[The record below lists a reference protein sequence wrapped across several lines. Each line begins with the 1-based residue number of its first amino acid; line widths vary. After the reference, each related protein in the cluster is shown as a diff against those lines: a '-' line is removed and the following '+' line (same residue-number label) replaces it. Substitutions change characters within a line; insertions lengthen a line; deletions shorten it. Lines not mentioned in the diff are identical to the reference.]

1 MTDQNRF
8 PHETETL
15 RIGKEVARQE
25 DGPAQSELQE
35 RILEFERFNR
45 LVMAREQRILD
56 LKKEANELAQAAGV
70 PAPYGSMDRIE
81 KDEVLDNLV
90 QTMKDRD
97 AVSGGEPE
105 ELLVEDLLNVEDL
118 QTLLAHFCDAV
129 GVASAISDLK
139 GNLLAFAN
147 FRRACTQFHRV
158 GEVSSQRCAESD
170 SILGSRL
177 EEGQDF
183 TIYKCK
189 NGLTDAASPLII
201 DGKHLANI
209 LIGQFH
215 LQEPDLEFF
224 RRQARDLGYDE
235 EDYLASIKEVPMMS
249 EEKLPSILGFLSGF
263 AKIVGT
269 LTLDRIRASQA
280 AEDLKRRAEELR
292 RSQAAALSL
301 AEDAEMARSEIAR
314 YRDHLEQLVKDR
326 TEELRVSEER
336 TRLLLES
343 AGEGIIGVS
352 LDGKMTFVNPA
363 ACRMLGYSPDEFESK
378 ELHSLIHYAHKDGST
393 YPQED
398 CPMQKS
404 ISGGT
409 ASHIDSE
416 VLWRKDNTS
425 FPVAYSSNP
434 VHKDGCLVGSVIT
447 FSDITSRK
455 LAEEQVRRAK
465 EIAEEATKAKSDF
478 LANMSHEIRTPM
490 NAVIG
495 MAHLALQTELTPKQS
510 DYLTKIQRSAHSL
523 LGIIND
529 ILDFSKIEAGKLEME
544 SVDFSLDEVLDNVST
559 VVGVKVHEKELEFL
573 MDISQDVPLALVGD
587 PLRLGQV
594 LINLCNNAVKFTEQ
608 GEIVISTK
616 LLEKQDEWVMLQFSV
631 RDTGVGLTEE
641 QKGKLF
647 QAFSQA
653 DMSTTRKYGGTGL
666 GLTISKRLVNMMGGE
681 ICVESEAGK
690 GSEFI
695 FSAKF
700 GLARKFS
707 RRRLEPTVDLRG
719 MRVLVI
725 DDNASS
731 REILQSLLETMSF
744 EVTVAASA
752 EEGIAELENEAKI
765 RPYRLVLMDW
775 KMPGMDGI
783 KATELIKN
791 LPSLP
796 QKPKVII
803 ATAYGREEVMQRS
816 EKVGVDGFLLK
827 PVGQSVLFDSIM
839 IALGKGAQERETV
852 KRVNCRDEEELRKI
866 RGARVLLAEDNEIN
880 QQVAE
885 EILQQAGLVVR
896 SANNG
901 KEAVEMVKAGNFD
914 VVLMDIQMPLMGG
927 FEATQEI
934 RRNER
939 FQDLPIIAMTAHAM
953 AGDHEKSIEAGMN
966 DHLTKPIDPDQLIS
980 ALVKWVKPADRETSE
995 GLSESSSE
1003 SKKAQDILP
1012 AHLPG
1017 ISIASGLGRVAGNR
1031 QLYTKLLCKF
1041 KDGQENAVDQI
1052 KAALQ
1057 AGDKETASLIAHTV
1071 KGVSGNLGGDNL
1083 YRAAAELEK
1092 AIKEGKNLDLF
1103 MAEFDSQLTVVIDGI
1118 RLIEERLTAQKE
1130 PEDSGAETLVNR
1142 EAVKTLLQEI
1152 AQLLESDLT
1161 EAINRLEALNRHLAN
1176 SSVKVEFKR
1185 LEKQIESFD
1194 TDTALKTVETIA
1206 GKLEIEL

>member
-8 PHETETL
+8 PFEKETL
-15 RIGKEVARQE
+15 AIGTEVAHQK

-35 RILEFERFNR
+35 KILEFERFNR

-56 LKKEANELAQAAGV
+56 LKKEANELAQAAGEPV
-70 PAPYGSMDRIE
+70 PYGSLDRIE
-81 KDEVLDNLV
+81 KDEALDNLV
-90 QTMKDRD
+90 QTMKNRD

-105 ELLVEDLLNVEDL
+105 ELGVEDLLNVEDL

-158 GEVSSQRCAESD
+158 GEVSAQRCAESD
-170 SILGSRL
+170 SIMGSRL

-183 TIYKCK
+183 TIYQCK

-224 RRQARDLGYDE
+224 RRQARDFGYDE

-416 VLWRKDNTS
+416 VLWRKDGTS

-447 FSDITSRK
+447 FSDITARK

-495 MAHLALQTELTPKQS
+495 MAHLALQTELTPKQA

-573 MDISQDVPLALVGD
+573 MDTTQDVPLALVGD
-587 PLRLGQV
+587 PLRLAQV
-594 LINLCNNAVKFTEQ
+594 LINLCNNAVKFTER
-608 GEIVISTK
+608 GEIIISTK
-616 LLEKQDEWVMLQFSV
+616 LLKKQDEWVMLQFAV
-631 RDTGVGLTEE
+631 RDTGVGLTQE

-666 GLTISKRLVNMMGGE
+666 GLTISKRLVKMMGGE
-681 ICVESEAGK
+681 IWVESESGK

-695 FSAKF
+695 FTAKF

-707 RRRLEPTVDLRG
+707 RRRLEPSVDLRG

-752 EEGIAELENEAKI
+752 EEGIAELEKEAKI

-791 LPSLP
+791 LPTLP

-839 IALGKGAQERETV
+839 IALGRGAQERETV
-852 KRVNCRDEEELRKI
+852 KRVSGRNEEELQKI
-866 RGARVLLAEDNEIN
+866 CGARVLLAEDNEIN

-914 VVLMDIQMPLMGG
+914 VVLMDIQMPVMGG

-934 RRNER
+934 RRDER

-980 ALVKWVKPADRETSE
+980 ALVKWVKPGDRETSE

-1012 AHLPG
+1012 AQLPG

-1031 QLYTKLLCKF
+1031 QLYAKLLCKF
-1041 KDGQENAVDQI
+1041 KDGQKNAVYQI

-1057 AGDKETASLIAHTV
+1057 VGDMETATLRAHTV

-1083 YRAAAELEK
+1083 YQAASELEK
-1092 AIKEGKNLDLF
+1092 AIKEGKNLDLV
-1103 MAEFDSQLTVVIDGI
+1103 MAEFDSQLKVVIDGI
-1118 RLIEERLTAQKE
+1118 RVVEERLTAQQE
-1130 PEDSGAETLVNR
+1130 PEVSGAEAPVDR

-1161 EAINRLEALNRHLAN
+1161 EAMNRLEALNRLLAN

-1194 TDTALKTVETIA
+1194 TDTALKTVENIA